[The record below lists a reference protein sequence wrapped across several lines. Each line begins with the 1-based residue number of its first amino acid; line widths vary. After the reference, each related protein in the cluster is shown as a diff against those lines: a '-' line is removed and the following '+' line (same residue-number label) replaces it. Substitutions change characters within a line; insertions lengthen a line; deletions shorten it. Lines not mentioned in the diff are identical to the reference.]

1 MELRNKVDVL
11 TKNLKTVHAVVRT
24 PKLCDMFHKA
34 EQQYRSEMKIAK
46 ENQEAFLYF
55 RQQKVNEANSQA
67 FIKDLV

>member
-1 MELRNKVDVL
+1 M
-11 TKNLKTVHAVVRT
+11 VRT